1 MGTNAASVQATHGFS
16 IAASGAASDLQLVD
30 RPGLSGVRST
40 VNRSYVESD
49 RLASVGALPP
59 HEIPHGP
66 RPLADELVCQGTACR
81 AAWNG
86 TDEAS
91 RANLGEL
98 VLALQLRQAVRDNDL
113 TAMRDTV
120 SSALASGVIGSPLFE
135 QLVEFLERALAL

>member
-1 MGTNAASVQATHGFS
+1 M
-16 IAASGAASDLQLVD
+16 
-30 RPGLSGVRST
+30 P
-40 VNRSYVESD
+40 
-49 RLASVGALPP
+49 
-59 HEIPHGP
+59 
-66 RPLADELVCQGTACR
+66 